1 MTGTCPLSGLGWG
14 EKGRGHRL
22 MMAPPNVVLYID
34 WFEVNKE
41 GINSRFLLTDA
52 KVVRFFELT
61 KCFR

>member
-1 MTGTCPLSGLGWG
+1 
-14 EKGRGHRL
+14 
-22 MMAPPNVVLYID
+22 MMAPPNVVLDID